1 MVIRTLDRKLLR
13 NLRAMRGQLAAI
25 VLIIACGVASFVTVL
40 TAYRGLKSTRDAYYA
55 RYRMADLFASV
66 KRAPRA
72 VLQDLEALPGVRRVE
87 GRIVFD
93 VTLDVEGLSRPA
105 SGRVV
110 SVPDRRTAILN
121 DLHLTRGRWFEGDGT
136 GEVIVADRFAA
147 LHGLDVGD
155 TLSVLMNN
163 RKQAL
168 RIVGRALSPEFVYLI
183 RGAGDVLPDA
193 ESFTVLWMSETFA
206 EAVFDFDG
214 ACNDFVATLDPFA
227 PLEDVIFEF
236 DRRLDRYGAIGAY
249 GRKDQI
255 ANRFLSDEIAGLRG
269 SATMTPTIF
278 LAVAAFTLHMLMAR
292 LVATQ
297 RTQIALLRAFG
308 YTTAELVR
316 HYLKLALGI
325 GVLGA
330 AAGTGMGIW
339 FGRKVAGIYGE
350 FYSFPILD
358 FSVDAVAVVGGWVV
372 SLLFAGLGAIGALR
386 AVARLTPAEAMQP
399 EAPKAF
405 RRTFLE
411 RLRLFA
417 GLPFPVRMVLRHVA
431 RHRMRAAITIGGVA
445 LSASI
450 LLLAFFSLGATQG
463 LIDHQFRLAD
473 RQDVRLA
480 FHEERGRG
488 ALLDLLRLPGVRTA
502 EPELDVPVRLVHGQ
516 RSRRAGIS
524 GLEPGS
530 TLHAL
535 LDKDLNRIPVPR
547 EGLLLSRKLAQLLDV
562 RPGDEVEVRV
572 LNGKKPVLSVPVESV
587 VDEYMGTFAYA
598 DLHHLSRW
606 VGEEY
611 AVTGARL
618 SVTDVRAVGEALKEV
633 PAIASVDFKARTVAS
648 FRETLA
654 RSQHIFG
661 TVLVLFA
668 GAITFGVVYNTARIS
683 LAERARELGTLSVLG
698 FTGAEVR
705 RVLEGES
712 WLLAALALLPGLGVG
727 ALFSWLITR
736 LYDTEMFRFP
746 FVIHR
751 EMIAKTIGIV
761 LLFTL
766 LANLLVRYRLR
777 RLDMVE
783 ILKARE

>member
-1 MVIRTLDRKLLR
+1 MRTLDRKLLR
-13 NLRAMRGQLAAI
+13 NLRSMRGQLMAV

-72 VLQDLEALPGVRRVE
+72 ILGDLERLPGVRRVE

-93 VTLDVEGLSRPA
+93 VTLDVEGLARPA

-110 SVPDRRTAILN
+110 SVPDRRSAILN

-136 GEVIVADRFAA
+136 GQVIVADRFAA

-155 TLSVLMNN
+155 TLRVIMNN
-163 RKQAL
+163 KKEAL
-168 RIVGRALSPEFVYLI
+168 RIVGRALSPEFTYLI

-193 ESFTVLWMSETFA
+193 ESFTVLWMSRTFA
-206 EAVFDFDG
+206 EAVFDFEG
-214 ACNDFVATLDPFA
+214 ACNDFVATLDPEA
-227 PLEDVIFEF
+227 PLEDVIAEF
-236 DRRLDRYGAIGAY
+236 DRRLDRFGATGAY

-255 ANRFLSDEIAGLRG
+255 SNRFLSDEIAGLRG

-308 YTTAELVR
+308 YTTAELQR
-316 HYLKLALGI
+316 HYLKLALGV

-330 AAGTGMGIW
+330 AAGAGMGIW

-358 FSVDAVAVVGGWVV
+358 FSIDPVAVVGGCVV
-372 SLLFAGLGAIGALR
+372 SLLFASLGAIGALR
-386 AVARLTPAEAMQP
+386 AVARLLPAEALQP

-405 RRTFLE
+405 RRMFLE

-417 GLPFPVRMVLRHVA
+417 RLPFGARMVLRHVA
-431 RHRMRAAITIGGVA
+431 RHRTRAAITIGGVA

-450 LLLAFFSLGATQG
+450 LLLAFFSLGATG
-463 LIDHQFRLAD
+463 ELIDHQFRLAD

-480 FHEERGRG
+480 FHEARGRD
-488 ALLDLLRLPGVRTA
+488 ALFDLWRLPGVRAA
-502 EPELDVPVRLVHGQ
+502 ESELAVPARLVHGQ
-516 RSRRAGIS
+516 HSRRTGVSGI
-524 GLEPGS
+524 EAGS

-535 LDKDLNRIPVPR
+535 LDKNLNHVPPPR
-547 EGLLLSRKLAQLLDV
+547 EGLLLSRKLAEILDV
-562 RPGDEVEVRV
+562 RPGDDVEVHV
-572 LNGKKPVLSVPVESV
+572 LDGRKPVLHVPVESV

-598 DLHHLSRW
+598 DLRHLSRW
-606 VGEEY
+606 IGEEY
-611 AVTGARL
+611 ALTGARL
-618 SVTDVRAVGEALKEV
+618 SVTDPRALGEALKEI
-633 PAIASVDFKARTVAS
+633 PAVAAVDFKAHTVAS

-683 LAERARELGTLSVLG
+683 LAERGRELGTLAVLG
-698 FTGAEVR
+698 FSDAEVR
-705 RVLEGES
+705 RVMEGES
-712 WLLAALALLPGLGVG
+712 YLLAALALPPGLGAG
-727 ALFSWLITR
+727 ALFCWLLTR
-736 LYDTEMFRFP
+736 VYDTELFRFP
-746 FVIHR
+746 FVLHR
-751 EMIAKTIGIV
+751 SSILSAIAIV

-766 LANLLVRYRLR
+766 LANLLVRRSLR